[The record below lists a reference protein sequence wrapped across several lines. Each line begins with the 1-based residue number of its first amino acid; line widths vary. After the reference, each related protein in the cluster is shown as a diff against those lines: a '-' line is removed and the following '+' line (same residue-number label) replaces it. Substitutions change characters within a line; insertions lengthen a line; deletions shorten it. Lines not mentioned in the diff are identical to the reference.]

1 MSQYILAQ
9 GTEYYFNSPAQME
22 PPNGITDQST
32 IVTLEKESGS
42 YSLVNFSAWVPTDS
56 LKPVNF
62 SAWVPTDSLKPVLK
76 IALCVGINDY
86 PGQHNDLH
94 GCVNDAHD
102 WADLLQESYNF
113 QEVNLLLNSEA
124 TRENILEGLESLI
137 EQANSEERAVIVF
150 SYSGHGTWKPH
161 TGGFDLDDLIDM
173 IDGRDEAICAYD
185 GDIIDDELRDI
196 FSRAKKSVRI
206 TVISD
211 SCHSGTITKRFNGE
225 DDPSSD
231 PNYKPDVY
239 RYKSPIPNENPAQ
252 TNNIE
257 IKKKFFVPNMSMKE
271 ILLSGCDS
279 KELSYDSYINGKSN
293 GAFTHYAIEVI
304 KTDPHQTYQE
314 FYKKIREK
322 LPNNRYDQT
331 PQLEGSTKNK
341 HRNLFS

>member
-113 QEVNLLLNSEA
+113 QEVNLLLN
-124 TRENILEGLESLI
+124 
-137 EQANSEERAVIVF
+137 
-150 SYSGHGTWKPH
+150 
-161 TGGFDLDDLIDM
+161 
-173 IDGRDEAICAYD
+173 
-185 GDIIDDELRDI
+185 
-196 FSRAKKSVRI
+196 
-206 TVISD
+206 
-211 SCHSGTITKRFNGE
+211 
-225 DDPSSD
+225 
-231 PNYKPDVY
+231 
-239 RYKSPIPNENPAQ
+239 
-252 TNNIE
+252 
-257 IKKKFFVPNMSMKE
+257 
-271 ILLSGCDS
+271 CDRVG
-279 KELSYDSYINGKSN
+279 INLVS
-293 GAFTHYAIEVI
+293 FL
-304 KTDPHQTYQE
+304 
-314 FYKKIREK
+314 FY
-322 LPNNRYDQT
+322 LY
-331 PQLEGSTKNK
+331 G
-341 HRNLFS
+341 